1 MGRVLQTAFDPPNG
15 LFRPRRFF
23 ESSNICA
30 CIFYKS
36 EAFCVTQ
43 SRFYIPQ
50 NPEAE
55 IVHTGKLQVYIYICL
70 YIYIYIRICI
80 YIYVYIYICIHRA
93 FHTV

>member
-55 IVHTGKLQVYIYICL
+55 IVHTGKLQVYIYV
-70 YIYIYIRICI
+70 YIYIYI
-80 YIYVYIYICIHRA
+80 YKYM
-93 FHTV
+93 FSM